1 MNKSRQLA
9 LPGIALAIVL
19 SLVLSCGLVA
29 CEKVVAS
36 TQPAVVRIIDASYSV
51 PAINLNLDGAPFAAN
66 IGQGAFTKYGTLA
79 AKSSAL
85 ITITPAAGGQPLIS
99 ARSAFLPGHPQ
110 SILISDNDLTPAA
123 YTITM
128 LDDQRTPAAAG
139 HSAFR
144 FVNRALKAGAVDIYM
159 LPNGVTI
166 ANAVPVVTNLS
177 PGAVTGYISFS
188 SQSVKM
194 VVTAAGVTTA
204 KYTSP
209 AINLTGGEVR
219 TTLLM
224 DSQSTIGTP
233 VRAFIGSDVD

>member
-144 FVNRALKAGAVDIYM
+144 FVNRALKAGARSIFTCF
-159 LPNGVTI
+159 PTESRS
-166 ANAVPVVTNLS
+166 PTLS
-177 PGAVTGYISFS
+177 RS
-188 SQSVKM
+188 SQ
-194 VVTAAGVTTA
+194 TFLLEP
-204 KYTSP
+204 SP
-209 AINLTGGEVR
+209 ATSALFTIREDGRYRRRRHDGE
-219 TTLLM
+219 
-224 DSQSTIGTP
+224 IYFAGH
-233 VRAFIGSDVD
+233 